1 MSCREILCHW
11 LDYTKRAVRDMPVVA
26 AKSDIGW
33 WSYGFGAGLSGEDR
47 DSNAAY
53 Q

>member
-11 LDYTKRAVRDMPVVA
+11 YTKRAVRDTPVVA
-26 AKSDIGW
+26 AESDIGW
-33 WSYGFGAGLSGEDR
+33 RSYGFGEGLSGEDR
-47 DSNAAY
+47 DSNATY